1 MTGGPREDLPRRTA
15 VSAVLVMV
23 SMLLTG
29 YSAHLNADNWL
40 LLACSVVFLAS
51 TGVLITWIVRGRTV
65 DPG

>member
-1 MTGGPREDLPRRTA
+1 
-15 VSAVLVMV
+15 MV

-29 YSAHLNADNWL
+29 YSAHLNANNWL